1 MAVSTGYC
9 VCPKGACW
17 CGRSAGGSP
26 SPGCWSQCRGCA
38 GCSSSSHDSWSR
50 GGRHWSCWA
59 AERTGNTGMLGWAH
73 STRISA
79 SWVGRGGTWPRS
91 PSDSPLIELS
101 TNLREDSV
109 AGKVAGL
116 YKEKAP
122 IGAFSG
128 HYETSRR
135 FVDGSTLFTN
145 QPWHNENAIL
155 YVLRDLTILGPF

>member
-1 MAVSTGYC
+1 MLTRSQMTVSTGYC

-26 SPGCWSQCRGCA
+26 SPGCWSQWDA
-38 GCSSSSHDSWSR
+38 EVLQDA
-50 GGRHWSCWA
+50 A
-59 AERTGNTGMLGWAH
+59 AERTGNTGMLGWTH
-73 STRISA
+73 
-79 SWVGRGGTWPRS
+79 SWVGRGGTWPGS

-155 YVLRDLTILGPF
+155 YVLRDLTILGPY

>member
-1 MAVSTGYC
+1 MLTRSQMTVSTGHC

-26 SPGCWSQCRGCA
+26 SPECWSQCRCRGCA
-38 GCSSSSHDSWSR
+38 GCSSSTA
-50 GGRHWSCWA
+50 A

-109 AGKVAGL
+109 AGKVGAL
-116 YKEKAP
+116 YKEKAQV
-122 IGAFSG
+122 GAFSG
-128 HYETSRR
+128 HCESSRR

-145 QPWHNENAIL
+145 QP
-155 YVLRDLTILGPF
+155 

>member
-1 MAVSTGYC
+1 MTLGHEGGGTGH
-9 VCPKGACW
+9 GIQ
-17 CGRSAGGSP
+17 P
-26 SPGCWSQCRGCA
+26 SGLEILILGCWA
-38 GCSSSSHDSWSR
+38 GQW
-50 GGRHWSCWA
+50 
-59 AERTGNTGMLGWAH
+59 
-73 STRISA
+73 TR
-79 SWVGRGGTWPRS
+79 SWVGRCGTLPGS
-91 PSDSPLIELS
+91 PADSPLLELS

-145 QPWHNENAIL
+145 QP
-155 YVLRDLTILGPF
+155 

>member
-1 MAVSTGYC
+1 MPGVVSVPTVHAG
-9 VCPKGACW
+9 CW

-26 SPGCWSQCRGCA
+26 SPGCWSQGRCRGCA
-38 GCSSSSHDSWSR
+38 GCSTSTAAAMPPGHE
-50 GGRHWSCWA
+50 GGGTGPASQVNWKYWCWA
-59 AERTGNTGMLGWAH
+59 GHTAGWDEVEH
-73 STRISA
+73 
-79 SWVGRGGTWPRS
+79 GTWPGS
-91 PSDSPLIELS
+91 SSDSPLIELS

-109 AGKVAGL
+109 AGKVGGL

-122 IGAFSG
+122 VGAFSG

-155 YVLRDLTILGPF
+155 YVLRDLTILGPY